1 MGQQN
6 AFVDAAAVRMV
17 ANRFDDTGQL
27 IDDAVRTHFAV
38 LSFDGVTAGRAYIGQ
53 GDALRVALNR
63 LAGELSQWSRAT
75 AEIATVLRASADRY
89 AEADLSAAGRV
100 SLD

>member
-6 AFVDAAAVRMV
+6 AFVDVAAVQMV
-17 ANRFDDTGQL
+17 ANRFDDTAHL
-27 IDDAVRTHFAV
+27 IDDAVRAHFAA
-38 LSFDGVTAGRAYIGQ
+38 LSFDGVSSGRAYIGQ

-63 LAGELSQWSRAT
+63 LTGELSQWSRAT

-100 SLD
+100 SLG